1 MADQNNENSPKD
13 NSISDIAKSSAK
25 REIAKRALRGAKPA
39 PGGVAGQALKGLK
52 QAGSKAAGG
61 DMAGAAEDTAIVGS
75 AAATATA
82 FNPLAGAVVGTVLNT
97 KSGKKFIKLAA
108 AGIAFLLL
116 TIVLLFNTVISAAS
130 NLMNITASSISV
142 GVSGSNGGGFPI
154 TDPQQKAE
162 ATIIMKKAFDLG
174 YGNDGALAGI
184 VAALAASN
192 LDNIEPSAIGP
203 LTPVGVFGF
212 APYEWAPQFWRGV
225 SSGGEGWD
233 DPERLRNSIDFLMNT
248 ENSANLFYKAFE
260 TNPQLRKDSWEILPA
275 WDTARFARESRNG
288 KYPDLEDQVV
298 VPTVPIG
305 DDEAQGDDEITIFG
319 GSKPN
324 SYSTVVY
331 SAQAPRAISSM
342 LTLFF
347 ENPMWKAEY
356 GEIIADLQFNN
367 SNSSIFYGI
376 GTYTLAPPGERTFT
390 DGGIKYKNTD
400 RALARANSYVGNAIL
415 ACPDGMCYR
424 KCDHLAGDIWG
435 YADASG
441 YATAKVH
448 WFKALKQNVARPGN
462 RNPPI
467 GSLLFWDSGHYG
479 HVATYV
485 GNGLVVSNLTNG
497 PNGSNVYLLP
507 AEYFEENWGSPYL
520 GWADPIFF
528 GQKPGTALR

>member
-1 MADQNNENSPKD
+1 MAEQKD
-13 NSISDIAKSSAK
+13 NDARKDESLSDAAKNAAK

-39 PGGVAGQALKGLK
+39 PGGVAMQAVKGLRK
-52 QAGSKAAGG
+52 AGSKAASG
-61 DMAGAAEDTAIVGS
+61 DIAGAAEDTAAVGG
-75 AAATATA
+75 AAATAVA
-82 FNPLAGAVVGTVLNT
+82 FNPLAGAAVGAFLSTKTGKTFIRLTV
-97 KSGKKFIKLAA
+97 
-108 AGIAFLLL
+108 AGIAFLVLSVFLL
-116 TIVLLFNTVISAAS
+116 VNTMISSAS
-130 NLMNITASSISV
+130 NLVNMTASSISS

-162 ATIIMKKAFDLG
+162 ATIIMKTAFDMG
-174 YGNDGALAGI
+174 YGNDGALAGL

-192 LDNIEPSAIGP
+192 LENVEPAVIGA

-212 APYEWAPQFWRGV
+212 TPYEWAPQFWRGV
-225 SSGGEGWD
+225 TPGGAGWE
-233 DPERLRNSIDFLMNT
+233 DPIRIKNSIDFLMNT
-248 ENSANLFYKAFE
+248 ANSANLFYKAFE

-288 KYPDLEDQVV
+288 KYPGLEDETPPVV
-298 VPTVPIG
+298 QPIEN
-305 DDEAQGDDEITIFG
+305 DEAQGDDENSIFG

-331 SAQAPRAISSM
+331 SAQAPRAISSI

-347 ENPMWKAEY
+347 ENPMWKLEY
-356 GEIIADLQFNN
+356 GEIIDTLKFNN
-367 SNSSIFYGI
+367 ANSAIFYGI
-376 GTYTLAPPGERTFT
+376 GTYTLAPAGERTFT
-390 DGGIKYKNTD
+390 DGGIRYKNTD
-400 RALARANSYVGNAIL
+400 KALSRANSYVGNAIL

-448 WFKALKQNVARPGN
+448 WFQALKQNVARPGN
-462 RNPPI
+462 RTPPI
-467 GSLLFWDSGHYG
+467 GALLFWDSGHYG

-497 PNGSNVYLLP
+497 PKGSNVYLLP

-528 GQKPGTALR
+528 GQAPGTALR